1 MSDRIAEDVTY
12 LRSLAAKLEHSPR
25 VRRLATGEKSSAEEV
40 AAEAAD
46 SLVDIRRSAEVLAD
60 LLPKLLSQEAESEA
74 FDDTLDDI
82 GEELRHIHYHITNTK
97 LFSHVVPTS

>member
-1 MSDRIAEDVTY
+1 MTDRIATDVTY
-12 LRSLAAKLEHSPR
+12 LLSLAAKLEHSPR
-25 VRRLATGEKSSAEEV
+25 VRRLAVADKLSAEEV
-40 AAEAAD
+40 ATEAAH

-60 LLPKLLSQEAESEA
+60 LLPKLLSEEPESEV

-97 LFSHVVPTS
+97 LFSYVVPAN